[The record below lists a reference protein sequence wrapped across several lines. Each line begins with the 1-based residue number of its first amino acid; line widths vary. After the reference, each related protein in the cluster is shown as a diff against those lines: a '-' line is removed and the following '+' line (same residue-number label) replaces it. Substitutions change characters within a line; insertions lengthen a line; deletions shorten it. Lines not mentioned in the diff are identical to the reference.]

1 VGGCGEGGAGVFLE
15 REGEWW
21 RGRDEGWGCEF
32 GLKRAF
38 LAMVKEIMKVKENS
52 MALVNIMTLW
62 KVTSFP
68 DLFNEICCKRRAKV
82 GDHV

>member
-1 VGGCGEGGAGVFLE
+1 
-15 REGEWW
+15 
-21 RGRDEGWGCEF
+21 
-32 GLKRAF
+32 
-38 LAMVKEIMKVKENS
+38 MVKDIMKVKENS